1 MDGNIIINNLID
13 LSLIFVFSLSM
24 LFLLRKVAKH
34 PRIALVDRPSTRKCH
49 QGIVPLVGGIS
60 TFLSIA
66 YFLYN
71 NPSLFPHTYL
81 YLFCIAVL
89 VVIGVIDDKYD
100 TSFKL
105 RMVIQAV
112 LAMYF
117 IQKSSVEIIS
127 LGDLLGFGEIF
138 LSNGLAQIVTVMGVL
153 GAITAFNMVDGF
165 DGLLG
170 GLASVSFIGL
180 AILFS
185 IAGLGNYAYICIVFI
200 VVMLPYSLFNLGFFG
215 RTRKVFM
222 GDAGSMLIGFT
233 IIFLLLLAVQPSN
246 ETQTLRTVTALWL
259 IALPLID
266 MAAVIYRRIRKGV
279 SPFKADREH
288 LHHIFERIGFTPKQT
303 LSIICGFSL
312 FCAFIG
318 ILGELLEVPEYI
330 MFYLFIIFF
339 LIYTALLSNI
349 WKVTKKVRSL
359 SRLKRMK
366 NNTLYK

>member
-1 MDGNIIINNLID
+1 
-13 LSLIFVFSLSM
+13 M

-34 PRIALVDRPSTRKCH
+34 PRIALVDRPSDRKCH
-49 QGIVPLVGGIS
+49 EGIVPLVGGIS
-60 TFLSIA
+60 TFLSIT

-71 NPSLFPHTYL
+71 NPNIFPHTYL

-100 TSFKL
+100 ISFKL
-105 RMVIQAV
+105 RMVIQAA

-117 IQKSSVEIIS
+117 IQKSGLEMSN
-127 LGDLLGFGEIF
+127 LGNLLGIGDIH
-138 LSNGLAQIVTVMGVL
+138 LSDSLAKVVTVLGVL

-180 AILFS
+180 AIMFS
-185 IAGLGNYAYICIVFI
+185 LAGLNNHAYICIVFI
-200 VVMLPYSLFNLGFFG
+200 VVMLPYSMFNLGFFG
-215 RTRKVFM
+215 KTRKVFM

-233 IIFLLLLAVQPSN
+233 IIFLLLFAAQPAT
-246 ETQTLRTVTALWL
+246 EAQTFRIVTALWL

-266 MAAVIYRRIRKGV
+266 MTAVIYRRIRKGV

-312 FCAFIG
+312 FCASVG
-318 ILGELLEVPEYI
+318 IFGELLKVPEYI
-330 MFYLFIIFF
+330 MFYLFITFF
-339 LIYTALLSNI
+339 IIYTTLLSNI

-359 SRLKRMK
+359 NRLKRIK
-366 NNTLYK
+366 NNSK